1 MFLRQIVNKASRFRN
16 KLLFIIKRCG
26 ISILFCL
33 FILLLGGCSLAKNTQ
48 IGKIAESSA
57 SFISAEPVP
66 ISVYLPKQYA
76 DSSIHYPLYQKLLD
90 YQKSHPNIE
99 LTFVTSASNDST
111 EREAVINQLSA
122 EILSGGGPDLFIME
136 GYRRTDINLFPD
148 IEKAMVNGT
157 FLDLTEAMEKQRLS
171 REVDFYTAV
180 LDAGRWEGRQYILP
194 LSFSVPLMISATDVL
209 NASNFDLQRAMH
221 TMDSLLTELL
231 RIHEEQPILVITSID
246 PLGVLAQPVLD
257 YEAHQVRLDTS
268 AVRRALELEKIFR
281 TGDIA
286 YDLARGLFDDT
297 NLAQVQ
303 DEFAEGVPFAVLR
316 DSKFG
321 ISLLRQ
327 CQALGIKVSVMPI
340 PNEEGTITAKIG
352 SYAMGNRNTK
362 YPEEVADL
370 LLYLVSEECQSAAA
384 YADYDQLPVRKGCMQ
399 ACFDAQYQ
407 FSVYDASRE
416 RLTEEEITER
426 QERHGIPLD
435 EARIQQLESICEQ
448 VTAAHYQ
455 TIWYRSVDLGQT
467 ETGDNIASFLHMQ
480 YWNDEISLDELI
492 EILSSKM
499 RLYLDE

>member
-1 MFLRQIVNKASRFRN
+1 MNNSMSVIRRRD
-16 KLLFIIKRCG
+16 FIF
-26 ISILFCL
+26 SV
-33 FILLLGGCSLAKNTQ
+33 LLLLTGCSPTTTYQTAQIPESTVSNTP
-48 IGKIAESSA
+48 AESVSLK
-57 SFISAEPVP
+57 I
-66 ISVYLPKQYA
+66 YLPAQYA
-76 DSSIHYPLYQKLLD
+76 DPTVHYPIYEALMD
-90 YQKSHPNIE
+90 YQEAHPN
-99 LTFVTSASNDST
+99 LTLEFISPKGVNYME
-111 EREAVINQLSA
+111 EREAMISQLNA

-136 GYRRTDINLFPD
+136 GYRTTEINLFPD

-157 FLDLTEAMEKQRLS
+157 FLDLTEAMEKQGLS
-171 REVDFYTAV
+171 REEDFYTAV
-180 LDAGRWEGRQYILP
+180 LDAGQWEGRQYILP
-194 LSFSVPLMISATDVL
+194 LGFSVPLMISAADVL
-209 NASNFDLQRAMH
+209 NASSFDLQRAMH

-281 TGDIA
+281 TEDIA
-286 YDLARGLFDDT
+286 YDLARGLFDNT
-297 NLAQVQ
+297 NPAQVQ
-303 DEFAEGVPFAVLR
+303 DEFAEGVPFAVLQ
-316 DSKFG
+316 DSRFC
-321 ISLLRQ
+321 INLLRQ
-327 CQALGIKVSVMPI
+327 CQALGIEVSVMPI
-340 PNEEGTITAKIG
+340 PNEEGTVTAEIG

-384 YADYDQLPVRKGCMQ
+384 YADYNQLPIRKGCMQ

-407 FSVYDASRE
+407 FSIYDASRE
-416 RLTEEEITER
+416 RMTEEGIAER
-426 QERHGIPLD
+426 QEQYGVPLD
-435 EARIQQLESICEQ
+435 EARIKQLEVICDQ

-455 TIWYRSVDLGQT
+455 TIWYRGVDLGQS
-467 ETGDNIASFLHMQ
+467 ETGENVASYLHMQ

>member
-1 MFLRQIVNKASRFRN
+1 MNNSMPVIRRRD
-16 KLLFIIKRCG
+16 FIF
-26 ISILFCL
+26 SM
-33 FILLLGGCSLAKNTQ
+33 LLLLTGCSHRITYQ
-48 IGKIAESSA
+48 IDQIPESTVSNMLTESISLKI
-57 SFISAEPVP
+57 
-66 ISVYLPKQYA
+66 YLPAQYA
-76 DSSIHYPLYQKLLD
+76 DPTVHYPIYEKLMD
-90 YQKSHPNIE
+90 YQEAHPNIE
-99 LTFVTSASNDST
+99 LTFVSPATNDLA
-111 EREAVINQLSA
+111 EREALIQQLNA

-136 GYRRTDINLFPD
+136 GYRTTEINLFPD

-157 FLDLTEAMEKQRLS
+157 FLDLTEAMEKQGLS
-171 REVDFYTAV
+171 REEDFYTAV
-180 LDAGRWEGRQYILP
+180 LDAGQWEGRQYILP
-194 LSFSVPLMISATDVL
+194 LGFSVPLMISATDVL
-209 NASNFDLQRAMH
+209 NASSFDLQRAMH

-257 YEAHQVRLDTS
+257 YETHQVRLDTS
-268 AVRRALELEKIFR
+268 AARRALELEKIFR

-321 ISLLRQ
+321 INLLRQ
-327 CQALGIKVSVMPI
+327 CQALGIEVSVMPI

-362 YPEEVADL
+362 HPEEVADL

-384 YADYDQLPVRKGCMQ
+384 YADYDQLPIRKGCIQ

-407 FSVYDASRE
+407 FSVYDASGE
-416 RLTEEEITER
+416 KLTAEEIVER
-426 QERHGIPLD
+426 QGRYGIPLD
-435 EARIQQLESICEQ
+435 EARIKQLEVICNQ
-448 VTAAHYQ
+448 VKAAHYQ
-455 TIWYRSVDLGQT
+455 TIWYRGVDLGQS
-467 ETGDNIASFLHMQ
+467 ETGENVASYLHMQ

>member
-1 MFLRQIVNKASRFRN
+1 MMKKVGAFCAAVLIALWCAACSGGGRTASSE
-16 KLLFIIKRCG
+16 L
-26 ISILFCL
+26 ISQPQ
-33 FILLLGGCSLAKNTQ
+33 GEQAEETVSL
-48 IGKIAESSA
+48 
-57 SFISAEPVP
+57 
-66 ISVYLPKQYA
+66 SVYLPAQYA
-76 DSSIHYPLYQKLLD
+76 DPTVHYPIYEKLMD
-90 YQKSHPNIE
+90 YQEAHPN
-99 LTFVTSASNDST
+99 LTLEFISPKGVNYME
-111 EREAVINQLSA
+111 EREAMISQLNA

-136 GYRRTDINLFPD
+136 GYRTTEINLFPD

-157 FLDLTEAMEKQRLS
+157 FLDLTEAMEKQGLS
-171 REVDFYTAV
+171 REKDFYTAV
-180 LDAGRWEGRQYILP
+180 LDAGQWEGRQYILP
-194 LSFSVPLMISATDVL
+194 LGFSVPLMISAADVL
-209 NASNFDLQRAMH
+209 NASSFSLQRAMYS
-221 TMDSLLTELL
+221 MDSLLTELL

-246 PLGVLAQPVLD
+246 PLDVLAQPVLD

-286 YDLARGLFDDT
+286 YDLAKGLFDDT
-297 NLAQVQ
+297 NPAQVQ
-303 DEFAEGVPFAVLR
+303 DEFAEGVPFAALR
-316 DSKFG
+316 YSRF
-321 ISLLRQ
+321 SLNLLRQ
-327 CQALGIKVSVMPI
+327 CRALGIELSVMPI

-384 YADYDQLPVRKGCMQ
+384 YADYDQLPIRKGCMQ

-407 FSVYDASRE
+407 FSIYDASRE
-416 RLTEEEITER
+416 RMTEEGIAER
-426 QERHGIPLD
+426 QKRHGVPLD
-435 EARIQQLESICEQ
+435 EARIKQLETICDQ

-455 TIWYRSVDLGQT
+455 TIWYRGVDLGQS
-467 ETGDNIASFLHMQ
+467 ETGENVASYLHMQ